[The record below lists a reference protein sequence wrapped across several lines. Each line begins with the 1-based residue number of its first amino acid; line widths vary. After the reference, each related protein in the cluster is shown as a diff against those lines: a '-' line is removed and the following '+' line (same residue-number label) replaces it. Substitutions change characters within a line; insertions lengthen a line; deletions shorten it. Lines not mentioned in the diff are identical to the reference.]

1 MTRIGRWWPASS
13 TTARRPAG
21 RWTSMPP
28 CSTRRAPGRRPSRR
42 TTARSIRPTT
52 PIYIPDSHQD
62 PSRTPASRPSMPP
75 SSRPQPA
82 TSSTSPTSR
91 VTTTTPRPT
100 KSSPASSSST
110 ASSNPLPDPPRG
122 GGRGVAAS
130 RLLLVGG
137 EEGGE
142 LAATLYDAGFAAAG
156 IDARCE
162 ARVIRPA
169 ELADAVAHMR
179 ADTRVLGAAVTMP
192 HTVAISRLL
201 DGLGPEAQVVRAV
214 DTITHRAG
222 ALIGWNTD
230 RSAFT
235 LALEEAGFQ
244 AKGRTALVLG
254 AGGAARASV
263 DALREAAAKIWVSS
277 RDLEEARALCRDL
290 DISSGGPSPLGS
302 LSLLVRKVELIVNA
316 TPVGNDG
323 RGAPF
328 PIEWLLPSHFV
339 FDLLY
344 QPPITPLVR
353 GARDR
358 GAHAINGLS
367 MLLFQG
373 LAAFEIWTG
382 QPAPEAEMRAAL
394 ERAVLGRLSS

>member
-1 MTRIGRWWPASS
+1 
-13 TTARRPAG
+13 
-21 RWTSMPP
+21 
-28 CSTRRAPGRRPSRR
+28 
-42 TTARSIRPTT
+42 
-52 PIYIPDSHQD
+52 
-62 PSRTPASRPSMPP
+62 
-75 SSRPQPA
+75 
-82 TSSTSPTSR
+82 
-91 VTTTTPRPT
+91 
-100 KSSPASSSST
+100 
-110 ASSNPLPDPPRG
+110 
-122 GGRGVAAS
+122 
-130 RLLLVGG
+130 
-137 EEGGE
+137 
-142 LAATLYDAGFAAAG
+142 
-156 IDARCE
+156 
-162 ARVIRPA
+162 
-169 ELADAVAHMR
+169 MR

-214 DTITHRAG
+214 DTISHRAG

-254 AGGAARASV
+254 AGGSARASV
-263 DALREAAAKIWVSS
+263 DALREAADKIWVVS
-277 RDLEEARALCRDL
+277 RDLDEARALCRDL

-323 RGAPF
+323 QAVPF

-339 FDLLY
+339 FDLIY

-394 ERAVLGRLSS
+394 ERAVLGRLTS

>member
-1 MTRIGRWWPASS
+1 M
-13 TTARRPAG
+13 
-21 RWTSMPP
+21 
-28 CSTRRAPGRRPSRR
+28 
-42 TTARSIRPTT
+42 
-52 PIYIPDSHQD
+52 
-62 PSRTPASRPSMPP
+62 
-75 SSRPQPA
+75 
-82 TSSTSPTSR
+82 
-91 VTTTTPRPT
+91 
-100 KSSPASSSST
+100 
-110 ASSNPLPDPPRG
+110 
-122 GGRGVAAS
+122 
-130 RLLLVGG
+130 
-137 EEGGE
+137 
-142 LAATLYDAGFAAAG
+142 
-156 IDARCE
+156 CE
-162 ARVIRPA
+162 ARVVRPA

-192 HTVAISRLL
+192 HTVPISRLL
-201 DGLGPEAQVVRAV
+201 DGLGPEAQLVRAV
-214 DTITHRAG
+214 DTISHRAG
-222 ALIGWNTD
+222 ALIGSNTD

-244 AKGRTALVLG
+244 AKGRSALILG

-263 DALREAAAKIWVSS
+263 DALRESAGKIWVSS
-277 RDLEEARALCRDL
+277 RDLDEARALCRDL
-290 DISSGGPSPLGS
+290 DISSGGPSPIGS

-323 RGAPF
+323 TAVPF
-328 PIEWLLPSHFV
+328 PIEWLVPSHFI
-339 FDLLY
+339 FDLIY

-358 GAHAINGLS
+358 GARAINGLS

>member
-1 MTRIGRWWPASS
+1 
-13 TTARRPAG
+13 
-21 RWTSMPP
+21 MPP
-28 CSTRRAPGRRPSRR
+28 CCTRKAPGRRPSPR

-75 SSRPQPA
+75 SNRRQPA

-100 KSSPASSSST
+100 KSSLASSSTTPSST
-110 ASSNPLPDPPRG
+110 PLPGPARRRDG
-122 GGRGVAAS
+122 GVA
-130 RLLLVGG
+130 RLLRVGG

-156 IDARCE
+156 IDAMCE
-162 ARVIRPA
+162 ARVVRPA

-192 HTVAISRLL
+192 HTVPISRLL
-201 DGLGPEAQVVRAV
+201 DGLGPEAQLIKAV
-214 DTITHRAG
+214 NTISHRAG

-235 LALEEAGFQ
+235 LALEDAGFQ
-244 AKGRTALVLG
+244 AKGRSVLVLG

-263 DALREAAAKIWVSS
+263 DALRETATRIWVAGRDLDEARAVC
-277 RDLEEARALCRDL
+277 RDLEV
-290 DISSGGPSPLGS
+290 SNGGPAPLGS
-302 LSLLVRKVELIVNA
+302 LALLVRKAELIVNA
-316 TPVGNDG
+316 TPVGSDG
-323 RGAPF
+323 ESVLF
-328 PIEWLLPSHFV
+328 PIDWITPGQFV
-339 FDLLY
+339 FDLVY
-344 QPPITPLVR
+344 QPPVTPLVR
-353 GARDR
+353 GARER
-358 GAHAINGLS
+358 GARAINGLT

-382 QPAPEAEMRAAL
+382 QPAPEAAMRAAL